1 MLTVIIDART
11 RAAPLPVLLSQLTA
25 GAVEGLVRQ
34 VLILAAPDQPGI
46 AEICEDMGAE
56 AHPAFG
62 EAAKAAR
69 AEWLMVLS
77 ADFRLRDGWIGALS
91 DHLARG
97 KREAAMVGLCRPTG
111 TAESDRGWPG
121 AAAEVLAQ
129 PFGLGV
135 ERGAGLHQ
143 GEGSGARGGQ
153 IGDRNCG
160 IHGRGKVLSPVPVRG
175 VRSTIMR
182 PCSRPG
188 YEPACSPPENHRRR
202 R

>member
-69 AEWLMVLS
+69 AEWLLVLS

-97 KREAAMVGLCRPTG
+97 KREAAMVGLAG
-111 TAESDRGWPG
+111 RG
-121 AAAEVLAQ
+121 VL
-129 PFGLGV
+129 V
-135 ERGAGLHQ
+135 ERRRALSLEGTDLNRLRRALGLWP
-143 GEGSGARGGQ
+143 RR
-153 IGDRNCG
+153 IG
-160 IHGRGKVLSPVPVRG
+160 
-175 VRSTIMR
+175 
-182 PCSRPG
+182 
-188 YEPACSPPENHRRR
+188 
-202 R
+202 